1 MRLVAL
7 LLLAACGLYAQT
19 GVLNIQ
25 TINEELFRQQIVEV
39 NVDFNGVTGVVP
51 LTDFFTPQGPPGANV
66 FSQSDFETA
75 AMQAFAGL
83 AQPFPDPALL
93 AFSTDALGQAMEA
106 LPVMILTS
114 EEPGTIVIGDLDDVF
129 NVTVV
134 TGQLN
139 VVITNTNL
147 FTDQFRL
154 NVAPQPVPEP
164 GTWLLLGGGL
174 ALLVLSRRR

>member
-7 LLLAACGLYAQT
+7 LLLAAWGLSAQT
-19 GVLNIQ
+19 GVLNIE

-39 NVDFNGVTGVVP
+39 NVDFNGVNGVVP
-51 LTDFFTPQGPPGANV
+51 LTDFFTPQGPLGANV
-66 FSQSDFETA
+66 FGQSDFETA

-93 AFSTDALGQAMEA
+93 AFSTDALGQAMMA
-106 LPVMILTS
+106 LPVMTDIS
-114 EEPGTIVIGDLDDVF
+114 EEPGTLWIGDPNDIG
-129 NVTVV
+129 NIVV
-134 TGQLN
+134 VQGQLN
-139 VVITNTNL
+139 VVITNTTL

-164 GTWLLLGGGL
+164 GSWLLLSGGL
-174 ALLVLSRRR
+174 ALLALRRRR